1 MSRRNGQKTLKFVA
15 IVNDMI
21 FKNLLIIGVS
31 PSTKCSIFAVLKC
44 LLKSYYLTSLKKK
57 TLPKSIKLAPILQ
70 QSLKVGLGEQD
81 ALRIPKNRKEMVYN
95 GLSGFIFW
103 KSL

>member
-1 MSRRNGQKTLKFVA
+1 MTGQKTLKVVV
-15 IVNDMI
+15 IVNYMKT

-57 TLPKSIKLAPILQ
+57 NIA
-70 QSLKVGLGEQD
+70 KV
-81 ALRIPKNRKEMVYN
+81 N
-95 GLSGFIFW
+95 
-103 KSL
+103 